1 MEIGESYSGS
11 MVKTPKKLTILTI
24 TDKEVTNMTMM
35 HEPLHPGEVV
45 KDALIDGA
53 GLNVTEAASKLGVSR
68 TSLSRL
74 LNGHVGISPEM
85 ALRLSKLLNT
95 SIEMWIN
102 IQAQYDTWQISRL
115 SHKIKVKPLKAA

>member
-1 MEIGESYSGS
+1 
-11 MVKTPKKLTILTI
+11 
-24 TDKEVTNMTMM
+24 MTMM
-35 HEPLHPGEVV
+35 HEPLHPGEIV
-45 KDALIDGA
+45 KDALIEGA
-53 GLNVTEAASKLGVSR
+53 GLSVTEAANKLGVSR

-102 IQAQYDTWQISRL
+102 IQAQYDTWQISKL
-115 SHKIKVKPLKAA
+115 SRKIKVKPLKAA